1 MKKHFNKTL
10 IMAEE
15 EQEQFQST
23 NIRWICE
30 NIIDDGDE
38 KSEIIA
44 TELENLEA
52 QLTAVVTNLQ
62 LTKRIPV
69 IFHNLRGYDI

>member
-1 MKKHFNKTL
+1 MKKHFNKNL

-23 NIRWICE
+23 NIRWIFE
-30 NIIDDGDE
+30 NIIDHDDE

-44 TELENLEA
+44 T
-52 QLTAVVTNLQ
+52 
-62 LTKRIPV
+62 
-69 IFHNLRGYDI
+69 

>member
-10 IMAEE
+10 IMTEE

-44 TELENLEA
+44 T
-52 QLTAVVTNLQ
+52 
-62 LTKRIPV
+62 
-69 IFHNLRGYDI
+69 